1 MFELDD
7 CVSYIATNAVKK
19 VAEAF
24 NKKLMALGITR
35 VQWTALFYLGKYKS
49 ISQFELAEKMN
60 IKTSTMARL
69 VDRMEREGYVIR
81 AKDPA
86 DRRVTKLVLTDKG
99 RDLRE
104 KLIPEGEKFSKLVS
118 QDISD
123 EEIRIF
129 ISVLNKMVENSTK

>member
-19 VAEAF
+19 VADAF

-69 VDRMEREGYVIR
+69 IDRMEREGYVIR
-81 AKDPA
+81 AKEPA

-104 KLIPEGEKFSKLVS
+104 KLIPEGERFSKLVS
-118 QDISD
+118 RDISD